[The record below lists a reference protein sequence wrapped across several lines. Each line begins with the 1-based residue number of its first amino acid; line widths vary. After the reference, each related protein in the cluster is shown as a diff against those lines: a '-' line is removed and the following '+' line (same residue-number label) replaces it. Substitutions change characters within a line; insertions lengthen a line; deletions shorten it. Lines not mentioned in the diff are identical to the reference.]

1 MPLKHP
7 NKKKL
12 DKASLRPPKKK
23 ESAKRSEEDAE
34 PERRLARTC
43 PAHILRFQVLLGAST
58 AMVIFAVYRL
68 WTGALATDVPGPR
81 VPAFEIRTVLWS
93 LLATTSWRASPTC
106 HCQRPGC
113 SVG

>member
-23 ESAKRSEEDAE
+23 ESAKRSEDAE

-68 WTGALATDVPGPR
+68 WTGALATDSPGPR
-81 VPAFEIRTVLWS
+81 VPAFEIRTVPWS
-93 LLATTSWRASPTC
+93 VHAFLKFWDGFANHANA
-106 HCQRPGC
+106 QR
-113 SVG
+113 V

>member
-12 DKASLRPPKKK
+12 DKASVRPPKKK
-23 ESAKRSEEDAE
+23 ESAAKRSEEDAE
-34 PERRLARTC
+34 PERRTARTC

-68 WTGALATDVPGPR
+68 WTGALAADSQGPR
-81 VPAFEIRTVLWS
+81 VPAFEIRTVLWF
-93 LLATTSWRASPTC
+93 L
-106 HCQRPGC
+106 HF
-113 SVG
+113 